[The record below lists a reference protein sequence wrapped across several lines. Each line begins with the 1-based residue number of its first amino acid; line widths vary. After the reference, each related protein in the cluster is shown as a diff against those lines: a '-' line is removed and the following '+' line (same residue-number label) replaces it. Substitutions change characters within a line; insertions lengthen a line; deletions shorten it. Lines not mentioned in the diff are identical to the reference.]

1 MKVFDPKTFDI
12 RTASNETI
20 SALADTLILLL
31 SDRDS
36 EQQEL
41 DRKYAGA
48 FERLSDSLNPEQQK
62 LFDIYRDYVD
72 EEYHLSQQHQFICGF
87 KTAMRLALESM
98 K

>member
-12 RTASNETI
+12 RTVSNETI
-20 SALADTLILLL
+20 SAMADTIILLL
-31 SDRDS
+31 CDRDS

-48 FERLSDSLNPEQQK
+48 FEKLSDSLNPDQQK
-62 LFDIYRDYVD
+62 LFDIYQSYVD
-72 EEYHLSQQHQFICGF
+72 EEYHLTQQRQFICGF

>member
-31 SDRDS
+31 CDRDS

-48 FERLSDSLNPEQQK
+48 VEKFADSLSPEQQK
-62 LFDIYRDYVD
+62 LFDIYRDYID
-72 EEYHLSQQHQFICGF
+72 EEYHLTQQHQFICGF

>member
-31 SDRDS
+31 CDRDT
-36 EQQEL
+36 EQQEI
-41 DRKYAGA
+41 DKKYAGVYDN
-48 FERLSDSLNPEQQK
+48 FVDSLNPEQQK
-62 LFDIYRDYVD
+62 LFDVYRDCID
-72 EEYHLSQQHQFICGF
+72 EEYHLTQQHQFICGF
-87 KTAMRLALESM
+87 KTAMRFALESM